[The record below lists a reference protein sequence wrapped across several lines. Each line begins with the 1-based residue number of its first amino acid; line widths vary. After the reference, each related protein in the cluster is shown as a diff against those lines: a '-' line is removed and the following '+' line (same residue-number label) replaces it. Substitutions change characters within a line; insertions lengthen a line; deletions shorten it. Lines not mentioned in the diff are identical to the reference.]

1 MITQPVAMIG
11 NIDNDGFLG
20 ETCFV
25 QRDQNTTDIVVDECR
40 LDDEVVSPEMASAA
54 PTPMEIGEMAKRA
67 GVRSLI
73 LSHFRKHMDDPRH
86 HNSAIKKGSEAF
98 GKTISIAEDL
108 KQIKI

>member
-1 MITQPVAMIG
+1 
-11 NIDNDGFLG
+11 
-20 ETCFV
+20 
-25 QRDQNTTDIVVDECR
+25 
-40 LDDEVVSPEMASAA
+40 
-54 PTPMEIGEMAKRA
+54 MAKRA